1 MKKRRSDVW
10 APVVFIGP
18 AFIIFT
24 VFLIVPTFLSFYMS
38 LTSWNGISTD
48 MKFIG
53 LFNYKRLLDDEVFF
67 KALRNTVVFTVAT
80 VILQNGI
87 GLLLAEFLDRKLAGG
102 SLFKALYYIPSLLST
117 VVVGT
122 VFMYVFNPYFGTFN
136 LVLKALGMG
145 ELSKLNFLGAPKLVL
160 GVIIVVNVWQWFGY
174 SMMIYLGGLQ
184 GVDQE
189 LTEAAVIDGANQWN
203 TFWKVKFPMIAS
215 SVTVNV
221 LLTVI
226 GSLKTFDLVYVM
238 TGGGPNHASE
248 TVGTL
253 LYSTAFKSQEY
264 GYGTAM
270 SVVLFIFIALVGL
283 VIQYGLTK
291 REVSA

>member
-1 MKKRRSDVW
+1 
-10 APVVFIGP
+10 
-18 AFIIFT
+18 
-24 VFLIVPTFLSFYMS
+24 
-38 LTSWNGISTD
+38 
-48 MKFIG
+48 
-53 LFNYKRLLDDEVFF
+53 
-67 KALRNTVVFTVAT
+67 
-80 VILQNGI
+80 
-87 GLLLAEFLDRKLAGG
+87 
-102 SLFKALYYIPSLLST
+102 
-117 VVVGT
+117 
-122 VFMYVFNPYFGTFN
+122 MYVFNPYFGTFN